1 MASAARPARGRLARA
16 AADTARIR
24 RLVTPEGVALNLTL
38 ATAGNRAGAFMIDLI
53 IMLLILIGFTLLS
66 VLTGFSAAKGA
77 ESVVLVIWLL
87 GAFLLRNFYF
97 ILFEGGRRA
106 ATPGKR
112 LLKLRVVSRDG
123 GRLTAGAVVARNMI
137 REIELFMAL
146 AAIPAAHTDG
156 VSMGVAAMLG
166 FGWTLIFLF
175 FPLFNRDRMRAGD
188 LIAGTW
194 VVESER
200 RKIGREL
207 LATDA
212 ATTAIAPFTP
222 AELAH
227 YGQYELQRL
236 EQLLRQD
243 DGDALT
249 TVAATIRRKIGR
261 PDDRQDR
268 AFLDAY
274 YAALRQELER
284 KLLFGKRKA
293 DKFDATR

>member
-1 MASAARPARGRLARA
+1 MADRRPARPHRRA
-16 AADTARIR
+16 ATDVARTR
-24 RLVTPEGVALNLTL
+24 RLVTPEGVPLNITL
-38 ATAGNRAGAFMIDLI
+38 GTAGARAGAFFLDLI
-53 IMLLILIGFTLLS
+53 VMLFVLIVFTVIAL
-66 VLTGFSAAKGA
+66 LTGLNAMTGA
-77 ESVVLVIWLL
+77 GGIVLAIWMI
-87 GAFLLRNFYF
+87 GAFVLRNFYF
-97 ILFEGGRRA
+97 ILFESGRRA

-112 LLKLRVVSRDG
+112 LMKLRVVSRDG
-123 GRLTAGAVVARNMI
+123 GRLTSGAVIARNMM
-137 REIELFMAL
+137 REIELFLAL
-146 AAIPAAHTDG
+146 GAIPAAHVEG
-156 VSMGVAAMLG
+156 FSSGWAALFG

-194 VVESER
+194 VVEAER
-200 RKIGREL
+200 RKIGAEL
-207 LATDA
+207 LDRRPAG
-212 ATTAIAPFTP
+212 TAIAPFTP
-222 AELAH
+222 AELAV

-236 EQLLRQD
+236 EDLLRQGD
-243 DGDALT
+243 ADALT

-293 DKFDATR
+293 DKFDAAN